1 MNQLL
6 AMRSLTMLPVVTLG
20 GDAVAH
26 VKDTLLDAAA
36 GHVTGFSVTG
46 RGLLSGPRRQSL
58 PWPAV
63 HSLGPDAVMVRD
75 ERAVL
80 GLPLSAVRGDASRGR
95 LLGAR
100 VVTEEGE
107 PVGTVLDVLVEGGTS
122 GRVAAF
128 RLAARRELVRGS
140 RHRRHRAYLPR
151 AEALSVSGR
160 TLVVPRHATAYVAD
174 DLTGFVSGAG
184 ARHERAGGVPS

>member
-1 MNQLL
+1 MNELM
-6 AMRSLTMLPVVTLG
+6 AVRSLTMLPVVTLG

-26 VKDTLLDAAA
+26 VKDTLLDGTA
-36 GHVTGFSVTG
+36 GHVTGFTVTG
-46 RGLLSGPRRQSL
+46 RGLLSGPLRQSL

-63 HSLGPDAVMVRD
+63 YSLGPDAVMVRD
-75 ERAVL
+75 DRALL
-80 GLPLSAVRGDASRGR
+80 GLPLSAVRGDALRGR

-128 RLAARRELVRGS
+128 RLAAGRALVRGS
-140 RHRRHRAYLPR
+140 RHHRHRAYLPR

-160 TLVVPRHATAYVAD
+160 TLVVPAHATAYVAD
-174 DLTGFVSGAG
+174 DLTGFLS
-184 ARHERAGGVPS
+184 RAGTRHDRARSAPR